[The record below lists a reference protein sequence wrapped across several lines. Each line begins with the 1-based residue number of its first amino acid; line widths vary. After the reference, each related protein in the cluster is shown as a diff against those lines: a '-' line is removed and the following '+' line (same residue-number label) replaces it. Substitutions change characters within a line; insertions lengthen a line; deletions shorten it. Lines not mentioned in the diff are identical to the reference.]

1 MLVTFGAVVVASWGP
16 QSGEASSTITRSRT
30 TTTALISNS
39 VFDSVAGRVAAA
51 KKTFEKLEKE
61 ALGGSKMKPK
71 WFPGG
76 LREAPLAAAGSSWA
90 LPDGSRALLGSS
102 WGAPGGSWR
111 ALGALLAALG
121 AVLAPLGPLW
131 APLGALLGLIWA
143 ARGLHFGAPGA
154 SF

>member
-1 MLVTFGAVVVASWGP
+1 MLATFGGVLVAPWGP
-16 QSGEASSTITRSRT
+16 ESEKASST

-76 LREAPLAAAGSSWA
+76 LREAPLAAAGSSQ
-90 LPDGSRALLGSS
+90 S
-102 WGAPGGSWR
+102 APGPS
-111 ALGALLAALG
+111 
-121 AVLAPLGPLW
+121 
-131 APLGALLGLIWA
+131 
-143 ARGLHFGAPGA
+143 
-154 SF
+154 